1 MGSSCP
7 NFSTPLKHIF
17 ANTVRATARVSTHGL
32 LDDTCHP
39 IHHATDHA
47 NFLCILLRV
56 NCKHEGDET
65 NVTPNPG
72 GASQPGYYYLR
83 IIRLS
88 TKAFFDLRPALECRL
103 SRSIKK
109 KNQPVSA
116 ALRDMFGKFVA
127 KPSASQAKFYHG
139 TWSFWN
145 TCCEINRSFGKRGGK
160 WHYFSKMYHQFMHHP
175 FQSAAVLQ
183 QTCF

>member
-109 KNQPVSA
+109 KISQSQLLCVTCSENSLQSLPRHRQNFIMV
-116 ALRDMFGKFVA
+116 RGHFG
-127 KPSASQAKFYHG
+127 
-139 TWSFWN
+139 TL
-145 TCCEINRSFGKRGGK
+145 
-160 WHYFSKMYHQFMHHP
+160 
-175 FQSAAVLQ
+175 AVR
-183 QTCF
+183 